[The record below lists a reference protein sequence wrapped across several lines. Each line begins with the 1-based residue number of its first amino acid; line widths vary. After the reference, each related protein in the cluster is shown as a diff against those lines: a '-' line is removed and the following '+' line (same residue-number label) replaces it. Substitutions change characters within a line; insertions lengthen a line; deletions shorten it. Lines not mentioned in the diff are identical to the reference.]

1 MIWTW
6 LVFSRIFMPSFW
18 IFWISNLTK
27 FIQNKKIWDNGR
39 HDDNFSI
46 LLKINNHLSLW
57 PRNSTILGITPAWMM
72 SSMGGFRSLE
82 RSFLAACVHC
92 IWVWGDV
99 LFMPAM
105 ISTSVNPGPFKHK
118 KRIVKKQM
126 LYLFFFMTK
135 KKYSLV
141 SQVKKTTKCV
151 GQVYHFYCKICKGE

>member
-1 MIWTW
+1 M
-6 LVFSRIFMPSFW
+6 SF
-18 IFWISNLTK
+18 FFLISNLTK
-27 FIQNKKIWDNGR
+27 CIQNKKIWDNEQ

-46 LLKINNHLSLW
+46 LLKINNLSLW

-105 ISTSVNPGPFKHK
+105 ISTRVNPGPFKHK
-118 KRIVKKQM
+118 RRIVKKTNV
-126 LYLFFFMTK
+126 LPLFFKAK
-135 KKYSLV
+135 KI
-141 SQVKKTTKCV
+141 
-151 GQVYHFYCKICKGE
+151 YHKIMLLLQDL

>member
-1 MIWTW
+1 M
-6 LVFSRIFMPSFW
+6 
-18 IFWISNLTK
+18 
-27 FIQNKKIWDNGR
+27 QNKKIWDNEQ

-118 KRIVKKQM
+118 KRIVKK
-126 LYLFFFMTK
+126 K
-135 KKYSLV
+135 SLV
-141 SQVKKTTKCV
+141 SQVKKLPNV
-151 GQVYHFYCKICKGE
+151 SGRYIIFIARFAKGNNWILIFLTWKENSVTPLSIWKLN